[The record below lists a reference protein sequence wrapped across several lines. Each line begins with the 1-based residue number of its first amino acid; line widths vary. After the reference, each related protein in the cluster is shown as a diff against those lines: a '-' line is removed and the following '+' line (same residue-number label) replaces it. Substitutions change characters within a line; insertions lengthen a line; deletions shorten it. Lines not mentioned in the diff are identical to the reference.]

1 MYLSRVEFSNL
12 THTLANMLLL
22 LLLGSNYYYTSCK
35 GPHSL
40 INTEHFLFLI
50 IAHIK
55 YVKSSLDDQPCLCS
69 SSSLPPHLNP

>member
-22 LLLGSNYYYTSCK
+22 LLLESNYYYRSCK

-40 INTEHFLFLI
+40 INTTFFVSH
-50 IAHIK
+50 H
-55 YVKSSLDDQPCLCS
+55 CS
-69 SSSLPPHLNP
+69 HKVCEKFS